1 MAFSLFGKKKYPFN
15 KQKKDPAAAV
25 YAGPEYFARRSGR
38 IYAGPE
44 HFRGGEGEVLDVYA
58 GPEFDED
65 PTPPEEI
72 RRTFEE
78 DAPLPP
84 ADEEA
89 YNTVYAGPEKPEVAA
104 PVYAGPEK
112 PEARAA
118 LVYAG
123 PEFFARKRSELRE
136 DALSSAI
143 GVYAGP
149 EPPRDGGMGM
159 MGMMGMSGVPSPGDP
174 AKAEEKGDGEA

>member
-72 RRTFEE
+72 RRTFEG

-104 PVYAGPEK
+104 PVYAGRKNRRHGRRWSMPDRSSSQGSG
-112 PEARAA
+112 PSCGRMRFPPPSGSMPGRSRRGT
-118 LVYAG
+118 AG
-123 PEFFARKRSELRE
+123 W
-136 DALSSAI
+136 
-143 GVYAGP
+143 G
-149 EPPRDGGMGM
+149 
-159 MGMMGMSGVPSPGDP
+159 
-174 AKAEEKGDGEA
+174 